1 VQHGHAPTGST
12 LFIDAARMWAFAL
25 RLKPGD
31 DLRRTLEGFAASRQL
46 RAAYVATCAGS
57 LKVAA
62 IRFAD
67 QKDATTLTGPFEI
80 VSVTGTFSTDGPH
93 LHISVSDAGG
103 RTFGG
108 HLAEGSLVYTTAEVV
123 IVELVGA
130 SFRREI
136 DPTTT
141 YKELVVEWLGIHKS
155 DPTKVEPVFLVG
167 ELDLHIKRQ

>member
-1 VQHGHAPTGST
+1 MKTGLAIVALMVLGACRTATHQSAAPCGST
-12 LFIDAARMWAFAL
+12 QRGCETRAFAL

-31 DLRRTLEGFAASRQL
+31 DLRRTLEEFAERRQL

-80 VSVTGTFSTDGPH
+80 VSVTGTLSTDGPH
-93 LHISVSDAGG
+93 LHISVSDAAG

-123 IVELVGA
+123 LVEVVGA
-130 SFRREI
+130 RFRREV

-141 YKELVVEWLGIHKS
+141 YKELVVE
-155 DPTKVEPVFLVG
+155 
-167 ELDLHIKRQ
+167 

>member
-1 VQHGHAPTGST
+1 MKTALAIVALMVLGACNTTTNQPATPCAST
-12 LFIDAARMWAFAL
+12 HRGCETRGFAI

-31 DLRRTLEGFAASRQL
+31 DLRRTLEEFTARRQL

-62 IRFAD
+62 VRFAD
-67 QKDATTLTGPFEI
+67 QEGATTLTGPFEI
-80 VSVTGTFSTDGPH
+80 VSVTGTLSTDGPH
-93 LHISVSDAGG
+93 LHISVSDASG

-130 SFRREI
+130 RFRREI
-136 DPTTT
+136 DPATS
-141 YKELVVEWLGIHKS
+141 YKELAVE
-155 DPTKVEPVFLVG
+155 
-167 ELDLHIKRQ
+167 